1 MFESI
6 LKEIDHHDIIS
17 FDIFDTLIVRPYV
30 KPTDAFLYIERI
42 TGLKKFS
49 RKRKLAEREAR
60 LNMTEGEIT
69 YSDIYKNL
77 SKKYQVA
84 YDTEIELEKRI
95 SLRNEEIYQVYQYA
109 LEKKKRII
117 FISDMYLA
125 QEVIESILSK
135 AGYHTYEHLFLSS
148 SYKKTKASGEL
159 FDVAIQHLMTPAE
172 RIFHIGD
179 NKRDDIEMANS
190 KGLHTAFYPKVIDR
204 FMDEHSNLHVL
215 LKSNLDNRFK
225 RDELT
230 ISLVLGLNAILWS
243 EGKTLDYWPRIGSLY
258 AGPLL
263 YFFTRW
269 VYDNAK
275 KAGVKNIAIVG
286 RDGYNVERIFE
297 LFDQK
302 NEFNTQYIY
311 LPRYVSETSNL
322 NNETDFH
329 LFFEEIGETRRILLR
344 FISDFS
350 EDDQQIKDNWNEF
363 RKKKMEED
371 VELTDHIL
379 QVFILANKDLFIRN
393 SKKKRE
399 LVFEYL
405 THKGLLNDHLFFV
418 DSATTHARAQK
429 LIRNII
435 IENGIDISLYGY
447 YYKINQQH
455 KILDQK
461 EIRPFRDRKYRTD
474 KWDIMEYFM
483 SAPEPPVLSIKK
495 DGYSFSP
502 VYQDISNN
510 KYEKIRMETCKGMSD
525 GVMLF
530 AKRVFDI
537 FDDMPV
543 IHDLDTVVL
552 IVNNLIN
559 NPSAQDL
566 ALTKE
571 LHHTINNDNHYNPII
586 TKYRKPKESVPKIF
600 GERVNVER
608 ITPKHEHFF
617 SGGSNDKT
625 MNHQGKEILGLN
637 VAFMDRLPHKNDK
650 ADIYVFGEN
659 KISCFIDSVFAW
671 NFQKGAVFQYRP
683 LHEHEVIYNSYVD
696 KTPVSVIFNLTY
708 YNKRLLPL
716 PIACISDDG
725 KKALCLY
732 LYPEKIGSCYQYAI
746 TKNFHNSQKK
756 DIHQGLFLLDLDSAK
771 YQLILSQE
779 ELLGMIEKKSSFRNK
794 IMITCLSFA
803 GQDKEFFI
811 ELGRTKSK
819 GMPESEQTLFFRFQE
834 NHKGIITAHPTS
846 SRQTIKKQ
854 FVLSVPVESAVAVS
868 GDTVNGSIEPEAST
882 LSQEKRYVLS
892 ETPNSKEFPYRK
904 LQMHDLWMDKIITLG
919 VFYSD
924 PNFYNGISACECR
937 LNPRWSPCGKYF
949 LIDSMHEGFRGIYLI
964 NSREAIREIEMHEDL
979 PFADEELI
987 SIIKKELPVKKFR
1000 KLIFLKRKTK
1010 KEVIRFMNYLT
1021 NNRMFESN

>member
-6 LKEIDHHDIIS
+6 QKKIDHHDIIS

-30 KPTDAFLYIERI
+30 KPTDTFLYVERI
-42 TGLKKFS
+42 TGLKKFAV
-49 RKRKLAEREAR
+49 KRKLAEREAR
-60 LNMTEGEIT
+60 LKMTEGEIS
-69 YSDIYKNL
+69 YNDIYKNL

-84 YDTEIELEKRI
+84 YDTELELEKRI

-109 LEKKKRII
+109 LERKKRII
-117 FISDMYLA
+117 FISDMYLP
-125 QEVIESILSK
+125 QEVVESILHKS
-135 AGYHTYEHLFLSS
+135 GYQTYEHLFLSS

-159 FDVAIQHLMTPAE
+159 FDVAIHHLMTPAE
-172 RIFHIGD
+172 SIFHIGD
-179 NKRDDIEMANS
+179 NKRSDIEMANA
-190 KGLHTAFYPKVIDR
+190 KGLHTALYPKVIDR
-204 FMDEHSNLHVL
+204 FMDEHSNLHVM
-215 LKSNLDNRFK
+215 LKPNFDNRFK

-230 ISLVLGLNAILWS
+230 ISLVLGMNAILWS
-243 EGKTLDYWPRIGSLY
+243 EGKTLDYWTRLGSLY

-275 KAGVKNIAIVG
+275 KSGVKNIALVG
-286 RDGYNVERIFE
+286 RDGYNVERIFK

-322 NNETDFH
+322 NTEKDFH
-329 LFFEEIGETRRILLR
+329 LFFEEIGETRGILLR

-379 QVFILANKDLFIRN
+379 QVFIIANKDLFIRN

-399 LVFEYL
+399 LVFDYL

-418 DSATTHARAQK
+418 DSATTQARAQR

-435 IENGIDISLYGY
+435 IEKGIDISLYGY

-483 SAPEPPVLSIKK
+483 SAPEPPILSIRK
-495 DGYSFSP
+495 DGCSFSP

-510 KYEKIRMETCKGMSD
+510 KYEEIRIETCKGMSD

-530 AKRVFDI
+530 TKRVFDI
-537 FDDMPV
+537 FDDMPI

-566 ALTKE
+566 ALTKN

-600 GERVNVER
+600 GQRVNVER

-617 SGGSNDKT
+617 SGGANDKT
-625 MNHQGKEILGLN
+625 INHEGGDILGLN
-637 VAFMDRLPHKNDK
+637 VAFMDRLPHLNDK

-659 KISCFIDSVFAW
+659 KVNYFIDSIFKW
-671 NFQKGAVFQYRP
+671 NFQKGAVLQYRP
-683 LHEHEVIYNSYVD
+683 LHEHEIIYNSYVN
-696 KTPVSVIFNLTY
+696 KTHISVIFNLTND
-708 YNKRLLPL
+708 NKRLLPL

-732 LYPEKIGSCYQYAI
+732 LDHAKIGSCYQYA
-746 TKNFHNSQKK
+746 TSKNFHDCQKE

-779 ELLGMIEKKSSFRNK
+779 ELLGMIENKPFPSDK
-794 IMITCLSFA
+794 IMFFCLSFA
-803 GQDKEFFI
+803 EQDKEFYI
-811 ELGRTKSK
+811 ELGRTISK
-819 GMPESEQTLFFRFQE
+819 GMSESKQTFFFNFQE
-834 NHKGIITAHPTS
+834 NHKGKITAHRTN
-846 SRQTIKKQ
+846 SRQIINKQ
-854 FVLSVPVESAVAVS
+854 LVLSVPDESAVAVS
-868 GDTVNGSIEPEAST
+868 ENTGSRYIEPEALPS
-882 LSQEKRYVLS
+882 SQEKRYLLS
-892 ETPNSKEFPYRK
+892 ETPNSQEFPYRK
-904 LQMHDLWMDKIITLG
+904 LQIHDSWMSKRITLG

-949 LIDSMHEGFRGIYLI
+949 LIDSIHEGFRGIYLI
-964 NSREAIREIEMHEDL
+964 NSREAIREFEMHEDL
-979 PFADEELI
+979 PFVDEELA

-1010 KEVIRFMNYLT
+1010 KAVIRFMNYLT

>member
-1 MFESI
+1 MNTIFGYI

-30 KPTDAFLYIERI
+30 KPTDAFLYVERI
-42 TGLKKFS
+42 TGLKKFAE
-49 RKRKLAEREAR
+49 KRKLAEREAR

-84 YDTEIELEKRI
+84 YDTEIEFEKRI

-117 FISDMYLA
+117 FISDMYLD
-125 QEVIESILSK
+125 QEVIESILYK

-159 FDVAIQHLMTPAE
+159 FDAAIHHLITPAE
-172 RIFHIGD
+172 NIFHIGD
-179 NKRDDIEMANS
+179 NKRNDIEMANA

-204 FMDEHSNLHVL
+204 FLDEHSNLHVL
-215 LKSNLDNRFK
+215 LKNNFANRLK

-243 EGKTLDYWPRIGSLY
+243 EGKTSDYWPKLGSLY

-275 KAGVKNIAIVG
+275 KTGIKNIAFVA
-286 RDGYNVERIFE
+286 RDGYNVEHIFE

-302 NEFNTQYIY
+302 NEFNTQYVY
-311 LPRYVSETSNL
+311 LPRYVSETSSL
-322 NNETDFH
+322 NTEIDFH
-329 LFFEEIGETRRILLR
+329 LFFEEIGETREILLR

-379 QVFILANKDLFIRN
+379 QVFILVNKDLFIRN
-393 SKKKRE
+393 SQKKRE
-399 LVFEYL
+399 LVFDYL
-405 THKGLLNDHLFFV
+405 THKGLLNDHLIFV
-418 DSATTHARAQK
+418 DSTTTHARSQK

-435 IENGIDISLYGY
+435 IEKGIDISLYGY
-447 YYKINQQH
+447 YYKINQRH
-455 KILDQK
+455 NILDQK
-461 EIRPFRDRKYRTD
+461 EIRPSRHWKYGTD
-474 KWDIMEYFM
+474 KWDIIEYFM
-483 SAPEPPVLSIKK
+483 SAPEPPILSIKK

-510 KYEKIRMETCKGMSD
+510 KYEEIRLETCKEMSD

-530 AKRVFDI
+530 TKRVFDI
-537 FDDMPV
+537 FDDMPI

-559 NPSAQDL
+559 NPSVQDL
-566 ALTKE
+566 ARTKN
-571 LHHTINNDNHYNPII
+571 LFHAINNDKHYNPII
-586 TKYRKPKESVPKIF
+586 TKYKKPKEGVPKIF
-600 GERVNVER
+600 GQRVNVER
-608 ITPKHEHFF
+608 ITPKYEHFF
-617 SGGSNDKT
+617 SGGANDKT
-625 MNHQGKEILGLN
+625 INHEGKEILGLN
-637 VAFMDRLPHKNDK
+637 VAFMDRLPHRNDK

-659 KISCFIDSVFAW
+659 KVSCFIDSIFAW
-671 NFQKGAVFQYRP
+671 NFQKGAVIQYRP
-683 LHEHEVIYNSYVD
+683 LHEHEIIYNSWVN
-696 KTPVSVIFNLTY
+696 KTPVSVIFNLTDD
-708 YNKRLLPL
+708 NKRLLPL

-732 LYPEKIGSCYQYAI
+732 LYHAKIGSCYQYAT
-746 TKNFHNSQKK
+746 TKNFHDSQKK

-779 ELLGMIEKKSSFRNK
+779 ELLGLVKNKSSFRNK

-803 GQDKEFFI
+803 DQDKEFFI
-811 ELGRTKSK
+811 ELDRTTSK
-819 GMPESEQTLFFRFQE
+819 GMPESKQTLFFSFQE
-834 NHKGIITAHPTS
+834 THKGKITAHPTN
-846 SRQTIKKQ
+846 SRQTINKQ
-854 FVLSVPVESAVAVS
+854 LVFSVPVESVGAVS
-868 GDTVNGSIEPEAST
+868 GDTMNGSIKSEAPPF
-882 LSQEKRYVLS
+882 SQEKRYVLS
-892 ETPNSKEFPYRK
+892 ETPNSQEFPYRK
-904 LQMHDLWMDKIITLG
+904 LQMHDFGMEKSITLG

-924 PNFYNGISACECR
+924 PNFYNGISAFECR

-949 LIDSMHEGFRGIYLI
+949 LIDSIHEGFRGIYLI
-964 NSREAIREIEMHEDL
+964 NSREAIREFEMHEDL
-979 PFADEELI
+979 PFVDEELK

-1010 KEVIRFMNYLT
+1010 KVVIRFINYLT
-1021 NNRMFESN
+1021 NNRM